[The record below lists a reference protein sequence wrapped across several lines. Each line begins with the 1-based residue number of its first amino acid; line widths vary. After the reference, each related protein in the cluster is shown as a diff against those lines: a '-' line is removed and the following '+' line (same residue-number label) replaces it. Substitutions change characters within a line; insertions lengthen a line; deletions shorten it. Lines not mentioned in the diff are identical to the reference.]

1 MDLDELQQSVDKYND
16 NVKARRKE
24 NYRYAR
30 DKGFSPREAM
40 ILAGKS
46 KIEIDKLA
54 AEKEETKGSGVK

>member
-1 MDLDELQQSVDKYND
+1 MDYNELQQSVDKYSESQ
-16 NVKARRKE
+16 KTRRKE

-30 DKGFSPREAM
+30 DKGFTPKEAM

-54 AEKEETKGSGVK
+54 TERDEMAGK

>member
-1 MDLDELQQSVDKYND
+1 MDLNGLQQSVDKYND

-30 DKGFSPREAM
+30 DNGFSPREAM

-46 KIEIDKLA
+46 KLEIDKLA
-54 AEKEETKGSGVK
+54 QERDNGKVDNA